1 MQQLV
6 PWEEGSSSEDLSD
19 NVVDDDELLQE
30 DEDPNAG
37 MEQVS
42 SDED

>member
-1 MQQLV
+1 ML
-6 PWEEGSSSEDLSD
+6 WEEGSSSEDLSES
-19 NVVDDDELLQE
+19 VVDADELLRE